1 MSVILSPFVFWLWWI
16 CFPLL
21 HHYGTMTF
29 SVRRQIIVEAWS
41 YPYIYFSCK
50 REGLIQ
56 SRRFELKPCPQRKK
70 HSIWHVR
77 FQQPGMVQLEE
88 RYMMVHDVFMT
99 HTYIYIYL
107 CVFVYLCVSRW
118 CRQNTACTYSY
129 MYMVICMHVR
139 YCCCE
144 FDLADPLDVRCN

>member
-1 MSVILSPFVFWLWWI
+1 MILSPFVFWLWWI

-50 REGLIQ
+50 RESLIQ

-70 HSIWHVR
+70 HSIWHMR
-77 FQQPGMVQLEE
+77 FQQPGMVQLEI

-99 HTYIYIYL
+99 HIYIYIFL

-118 CRQNTACTYSY
+118 CRQNTACTYLYIYIWLYVY
-129 MYMVICMHVR
+129 MLGTVVVYSILLIH
-139 YCCCE
+139 
-144 FDLADPLDVRCN
+144 

>member
-1 MSVILSPFVFWLWWI
+1 MILSPFVFWLWWI

-50 REGLIQ
+50 RESLIQ

-70 HSIWHVR
+70 HSIWHMR
-77 FQQPGMVQLEE
+77 FQQPGMVQLEI

-99 HTYIYIYL
+99 HIYIFFFYVCLCIYVYQDDVDKTLHVHIYIYIY
-107 CVFVYLCVSRW
+107 
-118 CRQNTACTYSY
+118 
-129 MYMVICMHVR
+129 MVICIHVR
-139 YCCCE
+139 YCCCV
-144 FDLADPLDVRCN
+144 FNLADPLDVRCN

>member
-1 MSVILSPFVFWLWWI
+1 MILSPFVFWLWWI

-50 REGLIQ
+50 RESLIQ

-70 HSIWHVR
+70 HSIWHMR
-77 FQQPGMVQLEE
+77 FQQPGMVQLEI

-99 HTYIYIYL
+99 HIYIYFFMCV
-107 CVFVYLCVSRW
+107 CVFMCIKMMSTKHCMYIFIIYIWLYVYMLGTVVV
-118 CRQNTACTYSY
+118 YS
-129 MYMVICMHVR
+129 ILLIH
-139 YCCCE
+139 
-144 FDLADPLDVRCN
+144 